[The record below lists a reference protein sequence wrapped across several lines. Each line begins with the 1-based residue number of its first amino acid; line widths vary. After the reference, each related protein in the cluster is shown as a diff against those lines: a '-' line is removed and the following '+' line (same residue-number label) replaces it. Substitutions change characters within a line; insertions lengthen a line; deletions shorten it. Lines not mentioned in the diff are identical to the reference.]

1 MQTLKLCEHR
11 SVVGDS
17 RGRPFLF
24 YLSWGPNERVSLLL
38 SLAGQQVFLALPF
51 TESDCSQSCYHSATW
66 HSSWSL
72 NIRVCVCVFMMR
84 LQLIV
89 SLLDPSRDS
98 TSHGQCGT
106 IIFII
111 ENHLH
116 VSGPT
121 QSKFMLFMGQLSLT
135 SVWTLAYKVPGF
147 IPTLGSCPSIFR
159 LLNPNHQESLPFSVV
174 HWLQLLWFHRHV
186 FQACFISHVDCVS
199 LEVRGIHPQLD

>member
-1 MQTLKLCEHR
+1 MNTDLWLEIHGGGLFFSTWAEAQTSEFPCCFPLL
-11 SVVGDS
+11 VS
-17 RGRPFLF
+17 RFSWHC
-24 YLSWGPNERVSLLL
+24 LSLRVSVHRPVTILQHDTTPDLWA
-38 SLAGQQVFLALPF
+38 SG
-51 TESDCSQSCYHSATW
+51 
-66 HSSWSL
+66 
-72 NIRVCVCVFMMR
+72 CVFMMR

-89 SLLDPSRDS
+89 SLLGPSRDS
-98 TSHGQCGT
+98 TSRGQCGT

-121 QSKFMLFMGQLSLT
+121 QSKLILFMGQLSLT

-147 IPTLGSCPSIFR
+147 IPTSGSRPSIFR
-159 LLNPNHQESLPFSVV
+159 LLDPNHQESLPFSVV
-174 HWLQLLWFHRHV
+174 HWLQLLRFRRHV